1 MNYPLLSEYKEA
13 ILWAEDNF
21 EKMNMLRPV
30 KDERGEPI
38 MSSGNF
44 AVVFK
49 MEDIQ
54 TKKLYAV
61 KCFLKEQA
69 GRAESYQKIARELEF
84 VNSSFLTSIKYLEKE
99 LYVSSQSTNE
109 TEFPILLMD
118 WVEGVTLDNYLR
130 EHLHESYTLEM
141 LSFQFSRLATWL
153 LAQPFAHGDL
163 KPDNIL
169 VRRDGTL
176 VLVDYDGM
184 YVPTMQG
191 EKSRELGSPDF
202 RHPLRTENDFNEH
215 IDDFALATIALSL
228 KAIALKPELLQEYGA
243 SDRLLFAASDYNDL
257 PHCKTLSALQSLT
270 ASTELS
276 TLLGLFLIAWSNKNL
291 AQVSFRLF
299 SQAKPE
305 KKEEEEVLS
314 TEATEE
320 ELAEA
325 WEDEYGVKYS
335 KDGKKLLKAP
345 NRLTPYTI
353 RQGTKVICD
362 EAFSGCESLQ
372 SINIP
377 NSVTHIGNNPFM
389 DCKNLIIKCQ
399 SDKFEVIEDALYDK
413 EKKTLIGYYGKEK
426 TFNIPDSVTTIGDS
440 AFWIC
445 GSLQSI
451 NIPDSV
457 TTIGDWAFW
466 MCKSLQIINIPD
478 SVTTIGD
485 YAFYSCESLQS
496 INIPDSVTN
505 IGNNPFS
512 YCRNLIIKCQSDKFE
527 IVEDALYDKEK
538 KTLIGYYGEED
549 TFYIPNSVTHIGN
562 SAFDSCES
570 LQSINIPTSVTHI
583 GDEAFYSCKSLQSI
597 NIPDSVT
604 TIGDYA
610 FYSCESLQSINIPN
624 SVTHIGDYAFS
635 WCKSLQSIN
644 IPDSV
649 TNIGKGTFDNCKS
662 LQSINIPNSV
672 THIGDKAFYRCNSLQ
687 SINIPNSVTNIG
699 DRAFSWCSSL
709 QSINIPNSVT
719 NVGDWAFYEC
729 KSLQSINIPRG
740 SYYHFAKLLP
750 DYKDKLREIDF

>member
-99 LYVSSQSTNE
+99 LYVSSQATSE

-228 KAIALKPELLQEYGA
+228 KAIASKPELLQEYGA

-305 KKEEEEVLS
+305 KKEEEALS
-314 TEATEE
+314 TEATKE

-345 NRLTPYTI
+345 RNLTTYTI
-353 RQGTKVICD
+353 RQGIKVICD
-362 EAFSGCESLQ
+362 EAFRGRSLRTINIPNSVTHIGNQAFSWCTLQSINIPNSVIHIGDQAFSFCASQQ

-413 EKKTLIGYYGKEK
+413 EKKTLIGYYGKEE
-426 TFNIPDSVTTIGDS
+426 TFNIPDSVTTIGDG
-440 AFWIC
+440 AFYIC
-445 GSLQSI
+445 ESLQSIYIPNSVTHIGNHAFGACLLLQSINIQNSITTIGDQAFSSCYSLQNISIPNSVTHIGNNPFIDCKNLIITCQADKFEIVEDALYEKENKTLIGYYGKKETFYIPNSITSIGDWAFYNCESLQSIYIPNSVIHIGNYAFSFCKSLQNINITNSVTTIGDQGFSECSSLQSI

-457 TTIGDWAFW
+457 TTIGDWAFSS
-466 MCKSLQIINIPD
+466 CASLQH
-478 SVTTIGD
+478 
-485 YAFYSCESLQS
+485 
-496 INIPDSVTN
+496 
-505 IGNNPFS
+505 
-512 YCRNLIIKCQSDKFE
+512 IK
-527 IVEDALYDKEK
+527 
-538 KTLIGYYGEED
+538 
-549 TFYIPNSVTHIGN
+549 IPNSVTYIEN
-562 SAFDSCES
+562 YAFSFCNS
-570 LQSINIPTSVTHI
+570 LQNIKIPNSVTFI
-583 GDEAFYSCKSLQSI
+583 GEGAFYDCKSLQSI
-597 NIPDSVT
+597 NIP
-604 TIGDYA
+604 Y
-610 FYSCESLQSINIPN
+610 
-624 SVTHIGDYAFS
+624 
-635 WCKSLQSIN
+635 
-644 IPDSV
+644 
-649 TNIGKGTFDNCKS
+649 
-662 LQSINIPNSV
+662 
-672 THIGDKAFYRCNSLQ
+672 
-687 SINIPNSVTNIG
+687 
-699 DRAFSWCSSL
+699 
-709 QSINIPNSVT
+709 
-719 NVGDWAFYEC
+719 
-729 KSLQSINIPRG
+729 G
-740 SYYHFAKLLP
+740 SYEHFAKLLP
-750 DYKDKLREIDF
+750 DYEDKLREIDF